1 MVLIC
6 PKCEARLQLD
16 EAKAPSHPFSVRC
29 PKCQTSATV
38 QDAPASNMTA
48 VSDDIVEIPATPTQ
62 TSPFERPITAPPFKV
77 DGDKSNPALRT
88 EGTLAGL
95 DGIAKILA
103 EALRQA
109 DSGATCN
116 LGRKRPL
123 WDRPKGLRCAVPP
136 YRATVPRSPSEQ
148 HG

>member
-29 PKCQTSATV
+29 PKCQTSVNV
-38 QDAPASNMTA
+38 QEPPASNLTA

-95 DGIAKILA
+95 DGGTKILP
-103 EALRQA
+103 EALRHGHN
-109 DSGATCN
+109 GASPT
-116 LGRKRPL
+116 LGPQTPLLARPT
-123 WDRPKGLRCAVPP
+123 A
-136 YRATVPRSPSEQ
+136 
-148 HG
+148 

>member
-29 PKCQTSATV
+29 PKCQTSVNV
-38 QDAPASNMTA
+38 QEPPASNLTA

-95 DGIAKILA
+95 DGVAKNLA
-103 EALRQA
+103 EALRQT
-109 DSGATCN
+109 DSGPTAN
-116 LGRKRPL
+116 RGRKRAVS
-123 WDRPKGLRCAVPP
+123 DRRKAFVCASPAYP
-136 YRATVPRSPSEQ
+136 GTSARSRA
-148 HG
+148 

>member
-29 PKCQTSATV
+29 PKCQTSVNV
-38 QDAPASNMTA
+38 QEPPASNLTA

-77 DGDKSNPALRT
+77 DGDKSYPALRT

-95 DGIAKILA
+95 GGVAEIFA
-103 EALRQA
+103 EAVRSA
-109 DSGATCN
+109 HN
-116 LGRKRPL
+116 RPPSHCPPQRPVS
-123 WDRPKGLRCAVPP
+123 DRPP
-136 YRATVPRSPSEQ
+136 
-148 HG
+148 